1 MFAFKNTITLFS
13 PRPQGHYSFMHKN
26 RMNKHTIFTKS
37 LFKSHYTTITVKNDW
52 NTITNFLRTKTIPNF
67 EKFLDEVKNSGNNDN
82 ENTVTELVRYSKIIQ
97 NITNQSF
104 YDIES
109 AKSSRKI
116 QKDFIEEASSWY
128 LYANEVKI
136 IISKESF
143 SIDVMDSIE
152 NISICIDKFNQ
163 DVFNFTNSHLYK

>member
-1 MFAFKNTITLFS
+1 MFSFKNTITSFY
-13 PRPQGHYSFMHKN
+13 PRPQGRYSFIHKN
-26 RMNKHTIFTKS
+26 RMIENTVFSIS
-37 LFKSHYTTITVKNDW
+37 RFKSHYTTITVKDDW
-52 NTITNFLRTKTIPNF
+52 NTITNFLRTNTIPNF
-67 EKFLDEVKNSGNNDN
+67 EKFINEVKNSGNIDN

-97 NITNQSF
+97 NITHQSF

-116 QKDFIEEASSWY
+116 QKDFIEEASSCY

-143 SIDVMDSIE
+143 SINVMDSID